1 MKVTGIQQMELNLD
15 KPDKP
20 DMLEVKTEILTNL
33 IEVQRSSIRSK
44 DDRYMIG
51 LYNGLV
57 LARSVLTDKEPLFYE
72 EENRFSEMEGKSNG

>member
-1 MKVTGIQQMELNLD
+1 MKVTDIQQMELNLD
-15 KPDKP
+15 KPDIV
-20 DMLEVKTEILTNL
+20 ETKTEILTNL
-33 IEVQRSSIRSK
+33 IEVQRSSIRNK

-72 EENRFSEMEGKSNG
+72 EESRFNEMEGKSNG

>member
-1 MKVTGIQQMELNLD
+1 MKVTDIQQMELNLD
-15 KPDKP
+15 KPDIV
-20 DMLEVKTEILTNL
+20 ETKTEILTNL

>member
-1 MKVTGIQQMELNLD
+1 MKVTDIQQMELNLD
-15 KPDKP
+15 KPD
-20 DMLEVKTEILTNL
+20 MLETKTEILTNL

-72 EENRFSEMEGKSNG
+72 EENRFNEMEGKK

>member
-1 MKVTGIQQMELNLD
+1 MKVTDIQQMELNLD
-15 KPDKP
+15 KPDIV
-20 DMLEVKTEILTNL
+20 ETKTEILTNL

-72 EENRFSEMEGKSNG
+72 EENRFNEMEGKSNG

>member
-1 MKVTGIQQMELNLD
+1 MKVTDIQQMELNLD
-15 KPDKP
+15 KPDIV
-20 DMLEVKTEILTNL
+20 ETKTEILTNL

-72 EENRFSEMEGKSNG
+72 EENRFNEMEGKK

>member
-1 MKVTGIQQMELNLD
+1 MKVTDIQQMELNLD
-15 KPDKP
+15 KPDIV
-20 DMLEVKTEILTNL
+20 ETKTEILTNL
-33 IEVQRSSIRSK
+33 IEVQRNSIRSK

-72 EENRFSEMEGKSNG
+72 EENRFNEMEGKSNG

>member
-1 MKVTGIQQMELNLD
+1 MNQLDIQQMELNLD
-15 KPDKP
+15 RPDVIETKI
-20 DMLEVKTEILTNL
+20 EILTNL

>member
-15 KPDKP
+15 KSEAKL
-20 DMLEVKTEILTNL
+20 LEQKIDILNNLREIQKGC
-33 IEVQRSSIRSK
+33 IGEDR
-44 DDRYMIG
+44 RYMIG

-72 EENRFSEMEGKSNG
+72 EENRFNEMEGKSNG